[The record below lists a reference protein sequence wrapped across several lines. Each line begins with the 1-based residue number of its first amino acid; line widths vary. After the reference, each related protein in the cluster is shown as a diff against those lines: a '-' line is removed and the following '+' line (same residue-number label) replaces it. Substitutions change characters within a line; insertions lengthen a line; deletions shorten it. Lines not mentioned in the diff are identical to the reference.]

1 LIPRTIIAA
10 SLASL
15 VLITPY
21 FVPGVG
27 AAQTGEP
34 AAQEPLK
41 AQNPEAVKTPAPANQ
56 GPAFTM
62 DPDLMDGYRALYEQD
77 FPGARSRFTAWAAAH
92 PEEAFGQVS
101 LAASYL
107 FDEFNRQGVLTS
119 EFFMN
124 DDKFLHGIQG
134 DPDPDRIKGFHEC
147 VDKARA
153 LAAAR
158 LKRAPGDPNALFAL
172 TLAAGMESDDF
183 TIVEKKHLDGLK
195 RMKEAND
202 YARQV
207 LTAHPEVVDVYVAP
221 GSANYIIGC
230 LSGTARFF
238 LWFGGIKG
246 DKKLGMAEVDKT
258 AQNGRYLKGFAQIL
272 LALSSRREKQNA
284 RAEALL
290 KSLVEEYPAS
300 PLFAAEYA
308 KVQGRPVPAVM
319 TP

>member
-1 LIPRTIIAA
+1 MRRAIIAM
-10 SLASL
+10 LAF
-15 VLITPY
+15 VLLLATL
-21 FVPGVG
+21 PGSV
-27 AAQTGEP
+27 AAALQKHSKTKSH
-34 AAQEPLK
+34 AA
-41 AQNPEAVKTPAPANQ
+41 PEATPAGNE
-56 GPAFTM
+56 GPAFTT
-62 DPDLMDGYRALYEQD
+62 DPELMNGYRALYEQD
-77 FPGARSRFTAWAAAH
+77 FPGARAKFAAWSAAH
-92 PEEAFGQVS
+92 PDEAFGQVS
-101 LAASYL
+101 IAAGYL

-124 DDKFLHGIQG
+124 DDKFLHGIEGQA
-134 DPDPDRIKGFHEC
+134 DPGRIKGFHDAI
-147 VDKARA
+147 DKARA
-153 LAAAR
+153 LANAK
-158 LKRAPGDPNALFAL
+158 LKASPGDPNALFAL

-202 YARQV
+202 YAKQL
-207 LTAHPEVVDVYVAP
+207 LTAHPEVIDVYVAP

-258 AQNGRYLKGFAQIL
+258 AQNGRYLQGFAKIL

-290 KSLVEEYPAS
+290 KELTEEFPAS

-319 TP
+319 NP

>member
-1 LIPRTIIAA
+1 
-10 SLASL
+10 
-15 VLITPY
+15 
-21 FVPGVG
+21 
-27 AAQTGEP
+27 
-34 AAQEPLK
+34 
-41 AQNPEAVKTPAPANQ
+41 
-56 GPAFTM
+56 
-62 DPDLMDGYRALYEQD
+62 
-77 FPGARSRFTAWAAAH
+77 
-92 PEEAFGQVS
+92 
-101 LAASYL
+101 
-107 FDEFNRQGVLTS
+107 
-119 EFFMN
+119 
-124 DDKFLHGIQG
+124 
-134 DPDPDRIKGFHEC
+134 
-147 VDKARA
+147 
-153 LAAAR
+153 
-158 LKRAPGDPNALFAL
+158 
-172 TLAAGMESDDF
+172 MESDDF

-202 YARQV
+202 YAKQV

-290 KSLVEEYPAS
+290 KSLTEQYPAS

-319 TP
+319 NP